1 MSGLKATDVPRV
13 RLWKAGTWP
22 HGARD
27 PALPQCLGCP
37 AWAFAALASPSHL
50 TTAAPS
56 RLGVTKCPAWCLL
69 VSQHR
74 CRSSQR
80 SPRMTIPASSVR
92 PSREQGC
99 GAGPQP
105 AAWGEADPV
114 LSRSAPAMAASGLC
128 AVSVATR
135 RAQALPG
142 CTA

>member
-1 MSGLKATDVPRV
+1 MSCLKAMDVPRV

-22 HGARD
+22 HSACD

-37 AWAFAALASPSHL
+37 AWAFTALVSPSHL

-56 RLGVTKCPAWCLL
+56 HLGVTKCSARCLL

-92 PSREQGC
+92 LTQAGLWGWPS
-99 GAGPQP
+99 
-105 AAWGEADPV
+105 
-114 LSRSAPAMAASGLC
+114 AS
-128 AVSVATR
+128 SV
-135 RAQALPG
+135 G
-142 CTA
+142 